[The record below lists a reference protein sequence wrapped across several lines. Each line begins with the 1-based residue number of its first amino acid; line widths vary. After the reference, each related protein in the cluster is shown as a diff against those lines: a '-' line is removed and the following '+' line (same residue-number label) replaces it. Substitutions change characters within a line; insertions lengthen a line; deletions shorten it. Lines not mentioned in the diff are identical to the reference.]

1 MLVDIEC
8 QVKDGLR
15 PQEATVMIKDYHGE
29 KHFMPLDRG
38 LLEAEGG
45 KHYVSVFLTQIDP
58 RSKAALVSLPI
69 EADSGAHQIWVRL
82 KDIKDLPEGV
92 SA

>member
-1 MLVDIEC
+1 MLVDLEC

-15 PQEATVMIKDYHGE
+15 PQEATVMVRDYDGE

-38 LLEAEGG
+38 LLAAEGG
-45 KHYVSVFLTQIDP
+45 KYYISVALMKMDP
-58 RSKAALVSLPI
+58 RSKAALVALPI
-69 EADSGAHQIWVRL
+69 EADSGAYRIWVKRKNL
-82 KDIKDLPEGV
+82 KDLPEGI